1 MKKNKNRYRLLFLS
15 VVLTLI
21 WIIAAYRLVE
31 IQVVHGK
38 EYSEKAEKQ
47 SSGKIKVPADRGLIY
62 DRQGRQLAINVSR
75 NALYA
80 YPADKR
86 EIKKIFSYLDKLYNR
101 PAGKSKKK
109 YRLKPNRFCWLDRD
123 MEDRLAQKLV
133 RDSIPGLYLKKE
145 VKRNY
150 PMASVGCQLLGRTDI
165 DGNGI
170 SGVEFSYDSVL
181 AGSPGLIDYLR
192 DAHRNLYN
200 IKELPLIKPVGGNSI
215 VLTIDYYFQE
225 IVEEE
230 LRAAVVEYN
239 ALEGSAVFMDCRTGE
254 ILAAAD
260 YVAGGKSDM
269 VKLRA
274 VSNCFEPGS
283 VFKVFTAAALL
294 EEGLIDF
301 DEKIDCENGVWQIGR
316 RRLHDDK
323 DRDSLVF
330 REIFELSSNIG
341 IAKMAI
347 KLGGQRLYEN
357 AGRFGFG
364 AKCLVNLPGEQSGNI
379 AVPKVWSDY
388 NTAALAIGHAVSATP
403 LQLAAAVSSVANGGQ
418 LYRPF
423 LMRGIINSDGE
434 LIKRFKP
441 ELIAPVIDHTIAD
454 SLRAFMTGVVERGT
468 ATPVKSEYVSIG
480 GKTGTAQVPD
490 LENGGYLRGK
500 YNASFLGFFPANNP
514 ILAGIVVLYQPEP
527 VHYGGHTAGP
537 AFKKMAE
544 RYTLAN
550 MERCNPETSLPT
562 AADHLKMIEI
572 PDFVDMEILLA
583 QKIVAKKGLKLTTNA
598 DVGIIVWQYPPEGRR
613 LPGSDYVAVI
623 VSNDSEESKTMLDL
637 TGLNVRTATAVLN
650 QQRVK
655 FEINGGGLIKKQTP
669 RPGEKISERTVC
681 RLLGTS

>member
-1 MKKNKNRYRLLFLS
+1 MKKNKNKYRLLFLS

-21 WIIAAYRLVE
+21 WIVAAYRLVE

-38 EYSEKAEKQ
+38 EYSEKADKQ
-47 SSGKIKVPADRGLIY
+47 SSGKIRVPADRGLIY
-62 DRQGRQLAINVSR
+62 DRNGRQVAINVYR

-80 YPADKR
+80 YPADRR
-86 EIKKIFSYLDKLYNR
+86 EIKKIYSYLDKLYGR
-101 PAGKSKKK
+101 PTGESKRK
-109 YRLKPNRFCWLDRD
+109 YSLKPNRFCWLDRD
-123 MEDRLAQKLV
+123 LVDNLARKMV

-145 VKRNY
+145 IKRNY
-150 PMASVGCQLLGRTDI
+150 PMAGVGCQLLGQTDI

-170 SGVEFSYDSVL
+170 SGVEYSYDSVL

-192 DAHRNLYN
+192 DAHRNIYN
-200 IKELPLIKPVGGNSI
+200 IKEVPLIKSVGGNSI

-230 LRAAVVEYN
+230 LRAAVVEYG
-239 ALEGSAVFMDCRTGE
+239 ALEGSAIFMDCRTGE

-260 YVAGGKSDM
+260 YVVGGKSDM

-283 VFKVFTAAALL
+283 VFKIFTAAALL
-294 EEGLIDF
+294 EAGLIDF
-301 DEKIDCENGVWQIGR
+301 DEKIYCENGAWQIGR
-316 RRLHDDK
+316 RSLHDDK
-323 DRDSLVF
+323 KRDSLVF

-341 IAKMAI
+341 IAKLAL
-347 KLGGQRLYEN
+347 KLGGERLYEN

-364 AKCLVNLPGEQSGNI
+364 SKCLVNLPGEQTGMV
-379 AVPKVWSDY
+379 ADPKVWSDY

-403 LQLAAAVSSVANGGQ
+403 LQLAAAVSSIANGGK
-418 LYRPF
+418 LFRPSVI
-423 LMRGIINSDGE
+423 RGIINNDGE

-441 ELIAPVIDHTIAD
+441 ELIARVVGQSITD

-468 ATPVKSEYVSIG
+468 ATPVQSEYVTIA

-500 YNASFLGFFPANNP
+500 YNASFLGFFPADNP
-514 ILAGIVVLYQPEP
+514 ILAGIVVLHQPEP
-527 VHYGGHTAGP
+527 IHYGGHTAGP

-550 MERCNPETSLPT
+550 MERCNPEASLPT
-562 AADHLKMIEI
+562 ADNRLKMIEI

-583 QKIVAKKGLKLTTNA
+583 QKIAAKKGVRLTTNA
-598 DVGIIVWQYPPEGRR
+598 ESGIIVWQYPPEGRR
-613 LPGSDYVAVI
+613 MPGCDYVAVM
-623 VSNDSEESKTMLDL
+623 VSDESGENHTMFDL

-650 QQRVK
+650 RQQIK
-655 FEINGGGLIKKQTP
+655 FEINGGGLIKKQFP
-669 RPGEKISERTVC
+669 RPGETISERTVC
-681 RLLGTS
+681 RLIGTS